1 MGRIA
6 LYPDRTG
13 RRPPTFTPP
22 LRQVIVDVALSRPKG
37 DGYAIGPWTLDRERD
52 TVVMTGIVAS
62 ISKERLRETL
72 HEEAVSFQAAKTW
85 KESTDPKFREK
96 VERLRALPNRKQNP
110 PIVGPSTRWDRSRCS
125 PTAVTR
131 GLGRG
136 TPTECRPRTN
146 DSAAF
151 AI

>member
-85 KESTDPKFREK
+85 NESTDPKFREK
-96 VERLRALPNRKQNP
+96 VERLRALPNREQNP
-110 PIVGPSTRWDRSRCS
+110 PIVGPSTRWVRSPSIRHKLS
-125 PTAVTR
+125 LE
-131 GLGRG
+131 LGPLG
-136 TPTECRPRTN
+136 
-146 DSAAF
+146 
-151 AI
+151 